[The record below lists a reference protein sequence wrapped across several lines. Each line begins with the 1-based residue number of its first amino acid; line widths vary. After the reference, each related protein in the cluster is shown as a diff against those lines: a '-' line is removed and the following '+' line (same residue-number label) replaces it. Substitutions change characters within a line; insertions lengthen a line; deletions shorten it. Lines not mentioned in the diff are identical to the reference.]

1 MEGWY
6 KIGHFWEQNQFN
18 RPQMVQFECPWP
30 WVTNPLVS
38 FTLEEFPFP
47 IFCPC
52 SSLPSFLTLQYKE
65 MVYYGR
71 LGKKVDFFWNKIS
84 LTGGKWSNL
93 IALGSYTFWCH
104 PLLKYLSSFVGAP
117 FLAGAVPA
125 SALRQRQVGVALAVR
140 LSCWRKDLSN
150 ISKPLIA
157 KPNLTSLAKII
168 FEIEYSAS
176 APDESKV
183 LWKSESNFRFAS
195 LSVTH

>member
-6 KIGHFWEQNQFN
+6 KIGQFWEQNQFN

-84 LTGGKWSNL
+84 LTGWKWSSL
-93 IALGSYTFWCH
+93 KAPGSYNPWWHSLLGMRVQFQMQRPFSPRPSSLSFSL
-104 PLLKYLSSFVGAP
+104 PLLLH
-117 FLAGAVPA
+117 AVTQWA
-125 SALRQRQVGVALAVR
+125 SAGQAEAGDGVRHFEFPALSWH
-140 LSCWRKDLSN
+140 SCK
-150 ISKPLIA
+150 KHVLI
-157 KPNLTSLAKII
+157 NFLYFTV
-168 FEIEYSAS
+168 
-176 APDESKV
+176 KV
-183 LWKSESNFRFAS
+183 LCLNEKFD
-195 LSVTH
+195 LIP